1 MVISMVKIKK
11 QYRIE
16 EKLIDA
22 LKVLSKP
29 NGNMTETIETLIFR
43 EAMYKL
49 SSTDLEKLFGDD
61 YERLMLMYAISP
73 K

>member
-1 MVISMVKIKK
+1 MPKIKK

-22 LKVLSKP
+22 LKVLSP
-29 NGNMTETIETLIFR
+29 GGNMTETIETLIFR

-49 SSTDLEKLFGDD
+49 SAAELEKIFGED
-61 YERLMLMYAISP
+61 YERLMLMYAVSN

>member
-1 MVISMVKIKK
+1 MAKITRT
-11 QYRIE
+11 YRLE
-16 EKLIDA
+16 EKIVQA
-22 LKVLSKP
+22 LELLSK
-29 NGNMTETIETLIFR
+29 GSMASQIETLVFR

-49 SSTDLEKLFGDD
+49 DATELQTLFGED

>member
-1 MVISMVKIKK
+1 MAKHGK
-11 QYRIE
+11 YFRLE
-16 EKLIDA
+16 EKLILA
-22 LKVLSKP
+22 LEHLSEK
-29 NGNMTETIETLIFR
+29 GKATQTLETLIFR

-49 SSTDLEKLFGDD
+49 DPVELEKIFGDD

>member
-1 MVISMVKIKK
+1 MAKIPKTF
-11 QYRIE
+11 RLE
-16 EKLIDA
+16 EKVVEA
-22 LKVLSKP
+22 LNMLSP
-29 NGNMTETIETLIFR
+29 QGGMTNTLETLIFR

-49 SSTDLEKLFGDD
+49 DAKELQRLFGDD